1 MTDKAKKQLGIAIG
15 VILLIAALIAGFLF
29 FTQSGKD
36 TRNEAAVAFQP
47 VEVPEDSRELS
58 RVPTAPVN
66 KPDKDDDSYLNRDM
80 LGQRISDDPIE
91 IEIPVE
97 EDTVE
102 EDSSGNKDNKDSKD
116 KNGKKERNNNGD
128 KSSKPSSKPR
138 TTTTTI
144 KPPSAQ
150 EMRQVSNTGVEFS
163 VPSVGLY
170 TPLGSLQE
178 VRGIIRPTNFNNVF
192 QITNRG
198 VAYDKTREGT
208 TYLAAHTLDSDQ
220 TSGGLAPGN
229 FIIDAN
235 SKQPKIKNGDKINI
249 GNETFSVT
257 ELKREGKGLISNDA
271 DIWDANIKDRLI
283 LILCWPNSNDNYV
296 VIAQHD

>member
-1 MTDKAKKQLGIAIG
+1 
-15 VILLIAALIAGFLF
+15 
-29 FTQSGKD
+29 
-36 TRNEAAVAFQP
+36 
-47 VEVPEDSRELS
+47 
-58 RVPTAPVN
+58 
-66 KPDKDDDSYLNRDM
+66 M

-91 IEIPVE
+91 IEIPLE
-97 EDTVE
+97 EDNSCGET
-102 EDSSGNKDNKDSKD
+102 SGNNKEKKD
-116 KNGKKERNNNGD
+116 KDKPQGNNGGNN
-128 KSSKPSSKPR
+128 SSKPSSKNK

-144 KPPSAQ
+144 KPPSAK

-163 VPSVGLY
+163 IPSVGLY

-208 TYLAAHTLDSDQ
+208 TYLAAHTLDADQ
-220 TSGGLAPGN
+220 TAGGLAPGN
-229 FIIDAN
+229 FIIDAS
-235 SKQPKIKNGDKINI
+235 SKQPKIKNGDKINV

-271 DIWDANIKDRLI
+271 NIWDASVKDRLV

-296 VIAQHD
+296 IVAQHD

>member
-15 VILLIAALIAGFLF
+15 VILLIAALIVGFLF

-47 VEVPEDSRELS
+47 VEVPQDSRELS
-58 RVPTAPVN
+58 KVPTAPVN
-66 KPDKDDDSYLNRDM
+66 KPDKDDDPFLNRDM

-91 IEIPVE
+91 IEIPLE
-97 EDTVE
+97 EDTSDTAPSNNSKE
-102 EDSSGNKDNKDSKD
+102 NKDS
-116 KNGKKERNNNGD
+116 NSPSRNNSN
-128 KSSKPSSKPR
+128 SSKPSNKPR

-144 KPPSAQ
+144 KPPSAE

-163 VPSVGLY
+163 IPSVGLY

-208 TYLAAHTLDSDQ
+208 TYLAAHTLDADQ
-220 TSGGLAPGN
+220 TAGGLAPGN

-235 SKQPKIKNGDKINI
+235 TKQPKIKNGDKINV

-271 DIWDANIKDRLI
+271 NIWDASVKDRLV

-296 VIAQHD
+296 IIAQHD

>member
-1 MTDKAKKQLGIAIG
+1 MTDKAKKQLGIAMG
-15 VILLIAALIAGFLF
+15 VILLIAALIVGFLF

-47 VEVPEDSRELS
+47 VEVPQDSRELS

-66 KPDKDDDSYLNRDM
+66 KPDKNDDPFLNRDM
-80 LGQRISDDPIE
+80 LGQRISDEPIE
-91 IEIPVE
+91 IEIPLE
-97 EDTVE
+97 EDTSDTAPSNDGKE
-102 EDSSGNKDNKDSKD
+102 NKDSS
-116 KNGKKERNNNGD
+116 NSPSRNNSN
-128 KSSKPSSKPR
+128 SSKPSNKPR

-144 KPPSAQ
+144 KPPSAE
-150 EMRQVSNTGVEFS
+150 EMRQVSNTGIEFS
-163 VPSVGLY
+163 IPSVGLY

-198 VAYDKTREGT
+198 VSYDKTREGT
-208 TYLAAHTLDSDQ
+208 TYLAAHTLDADQ
-220 TSGGLAPGN
+220 TAGGLAPGN

-235 SKQPKIKNGDKINI
+235 SRQPKIKVGDKINV

-271 DIWDANIKDRLI
+271 NIWDGSVKDRLV
-283 LILCWPNSNDNYV
+283 LILCWPSSNDNYV
-296 VIAQHD
+296 IIAQHD

>member
-1 MTDKAKKQLGIAIG
+1 MTDKAKKQLGIALG
-15 VILLIAALIAGFLF
+15 VILVIAALIVGFLF
-29 FTQSGKD
+29 FTQEGKD

-47 VEVPEDSRELS
+47 VEIPQDSRELS
-58 RVPTAPVN
+58 KVPTAPVN
-66 KPDKDDDSYLNRDM
+66 KPDKNDDPFLNRDM

-91 IEIPVE
+91 IEIPLE
-97 EDTVE
+97 NT
-102 EDSSGNKDNKDSKD
+102 SKNKAEN
-116 KNGKKERNNNGD
+116 KNGSNNKNNSSD
-128 KSSKPSSKPR
+128 KPK

-144 KPPSAQ
+144 KPPSAE

-163 VPSVGLY
+163 IPSVGLY

-198 VAYDKTREGT
+198 VAYDKTRQGT
-208 TYLAAHTLDSDQ
+208 TYLAAHTLDADQ
-220 TSGGLAPGN
+220 TAGGLAPGN

-235 SKQPKIKNGDKINI
+235 TKQPKIKVGDKINV
-249 GNETFSVT
+249 GKETFSVT

-271 DIWDANIKDRLI
+271 NIWDGSVKDRLI
-283 LILCWPNSNDNYV
+283 LVLCWPNSNDNYV
-296 VIAQHD
+296 IVAQHD

>member
-15 VILLIAALIAGFLF
+15 VILLIAALIVGFLF

-47 VEVPEDSRELS
+47 VEVPQDSRELS
-58 RVPTAPVN
+58 KVPTAPVN
-66 KPDKDDDSYLNRDM
+66 KPDKDDDPFLNRDM

-91 IEIPVE
+91 IEIPLE
-97 EDTVE
+97 EDTSDTAPSNNSKE
-102 EDSSGNKDNKDSKD
+102 NKDS
-116 KNGKKERNNNGD
+116 NSPSRNNSN
-128 KSSKPSSKPR
+128 SSKPSNKPR

-144 KPPSAQ
+144 KPPSAE

-163 VPSVGLY
+163 IPSVGLY

-208 TYLAAHTLDSDQ
+208 TYLAAHTLDADQ
-220 TSGGLAPGN
+220 TAGGLAPGN

-235 SKQPKIKNGDKINI
+235 TKQPKIKNGDKINV

-271 DIWDANIKDRLI
+271 NIWDASVKDRLI
-283 LILCWPNSNDNYV
+283 LVLCWPNSNDNYV
-296 VIAQHD
+296 IIAQHD

>member
-1 MTDKAKKQLGIAIG
+1 MTDKAKKQLGIAAG
-15 VILLIAALIAGFLF
+15 VILVIAALITGFLF

-66 KPDKDDDSYLNRDM
+66 KPDEDNDPYLNRDM

-91 IEIPVE
+91 IEIPLE
-97 EDTVE
+97 EDNSGGET
-102 EDSSGNKDNKDSKD
+102 SGNNKEKKD
-116 KNGKKERNNNGD
+116 KDKPQGNNGGNN
-128 KSSKPSSKPR
+128 SSKPSSKNK

-144 KPPSAQ
+144 KPPSAK

-163 VPSVGLY
+163 IPSVGLY

-208 TYLAAHTLDSDQ
+208 TYLAAHTLDADQ
-220 TSGGLAPGN
+220 TAGGLAPGN
-229 FIIDAN
+229 FIIDAS
-235 SKQPKIKNGDKINI
+235 SKQPKIKNGDKINV

-271 DIWDANIKDRLI
+271 NIWDASVKDRLV

-296 VIAQHD
+296 IVAQHD